1 LPNLSRE
8 AKIEFLRSLTL
19 FSVPTVYP
27 EAFGLYVIEALACG
41 VPVVQP
47 ASAAFPEIVAAT
59 GGGECVPPGDV
70 AAMARTWQKL
80 LADAPRRTQLGRE
93 GRLSV
98 EKEFSAGK
106 MATRFLEIATRVV
119 RVPASA

>member
-1 LPNLSRE
+1 
-8 AKIEFLRSLTL
+8 
-19 FSVPTVYP
+19 
-27 EAFGLYVIEALACG
+27 
-41 VPVVQP
+41 
-47 ASAAFPEIVAAT
+47 
-59 GGGECVPPGDV
+59 VPPGDV
-70 AAMARTWQKL
+70 VAMARAWQKL
-80 LADAPRRTQLGRE
+80 LADAPRRAQLGRA